1 MKQNSKLIKRSNG
14 EKVFEVFNI
23 LFILFLCFI
32 MIYPLYYVIVASL
45 SNPVKLVAHNGIL
58 LSPIEPTLN
67 AYRLM
72 AKNPMLLKGFFNTL
86 IVLSLG
92 VSVNML
98 LTALGAYFFSRKNV
112 KLKKFFMK
120 LIIVTMYFSGG
131 LIPFYF
137 TVQGLGLLD
146 TYWALVLP
154 SAISTYNMIIM
165 RTAFESLPDSLEESA
180 RIDGAGHLRILWSIV
195 LPLSKA
201 TCAVIFLYYVVGHW
215 NTWFNAMLFIN
226 DRKLFPLQLVLREI
240 LIQND
245 TSTMVQGVGVQDASL
260 SGESV
265 KYAIIVASTLPILC
279 IYPFVQKYF
288 TKGVMI
294 GAVKG

>member
-1 MKQNSKLIKRSNG
+1 MKQNKLIKRSNG
-14 EKVFEVFNI
+14 EKAFEVFNI

-58 LSPIEPTLN
+58 LSPIEPTWN

-72 AKNPMLLKGFFNTL
+72 AKNPMLLRGLLNTL
-86 IVLSLG
+86 IILVLG
-92 VSVNML
+92 VSVNMI
-98 LTALGAYFFSRKNV
+98 LTALGAYFFSRKDV

-120 LIIVTMYFSGG
+120 LIIITMYFSGG

-165 RTAFESLPDSLEESA
+165 RTSFESLPDSLEESA

-201 TCAVIFLYYVVGHW
+201 TCAVIFLYYIVGHW